1 MKSIGRWDRARGM
14 AVMLTALCVIAA
26 AAPAPKPV
34 IHRGAAALAAI
45 PRVAEAVADGLTSD
59 PTAVSWGS
67 GRIDVFARGPDN
79 ALWHKW
85 FDGNWSAWESLGGSL
100 ASGPDVASWGSG
112 RLDVFARGMDN
123 SLQHKSYAGQWSG
136 WESLGGGLTSDPSAV
151 SWGSGR
157 LDVFARG
164 GDMALWHIWYEN
176 AWSGWESLGGAL
188 GSGPD
193 GAAWGK
199 DRLDVFARGTDNT
212 LVHKW
217 YDGKWSGWESLGG
230 GLTSDPSAVSWG
242 LGRLDV
248 FARGTDNALWW
259 AYAKD
264 NVWSKWQSLGGGLS
278 SGPDVSSWGSGRLDV
293 FALGG
298 DRTLYHL
305 AFNGAWSAWEGLGGP
320 SLSTTTYT
328 APTSSKLSLATS
340 GSLLTTTGS
349 TLSTIEASPAPA
361 AAGPAPTGISVT
373 GAGISATI
381 RWQLLYGTVSAKVT
395 RWLQSNPSCCQ
406 ASSPVQTEPNW
417 GSWTDGGLQWPGT
430 YVFRITVTYGDGKV
444 GSADY
449 LYTRPTPQ
457 DPTGFTAKQ
466 TGEGQ
471 VQLSWQPVTGVSTY
485 LVGGAG
491 AGVNGTQVNGTS
503 VTLNS
508 VSPGSQ
514 QWTVASLYSPG
525 GLLTASANWPKASLT
540 VSATTNRYRV
550 VLEGFSALKATPE
563 DALVADGLGD
573 EVYIATQVSV
583 FQPNG
588 MLQTTSMIT
597 TSVFG
602 DIRNFPN
609 RIQAGRASLTGG
621 LISLD
626 NYPPTPPGGNA
637 QVVSGLRFILW
648 EGDLSDWGE
657 WIGIS
662 PTIWEQD
669 GNERIYRTFAR
680 YYQTTAA
687 SLKSN
692 ERLRVGRDAGNWE
705 AAEDCGTDANGSP
718 VVWVSPSGIGPV
730 DVPISADQY
739 HTWCPLWVTLSRKTF
754 NSLLLPG
761 TQLYQAAPGLYKT
774 KLWSA
779 NGEYL
784 LFIRVEKVR

>member
-1 MKSIGRWDRARGM
+1 MGSRFGLTTAWLVLPLAMGPSKAVETGGGR
-14 AVMLTALCVIAA
+14 TPTITE
-26 AAPAPKPV
+26 
-34 IHRGAAALAAI
+34 ALAKV
-45 PRVAEAVADGLTSD
+45 RAEGLTSD
-59 PTAVSWGS
+59 PAAVSWGA
-67 GRIDVFARGPDN
+67 GRLDVFARGSDN

-85 FDGNWSAWESLGGSL
+85 FDGQWSAWESLGGSL
-100 ASGPDVASWGSG
+100 ASGPDVTSWGSG
-112 RLDVFARGMDN
+112 RLDVFARGTDN
-123 SLQHKSYAGQWSG
+123 TLQHRYYDKGWSN
-136 WESLGGGLTSDPSAV
+136 WESLGGGITSDPSAV
-151 SWGSGR
+151 AWGPGR

-164 GDMALWHIWYEN
+164 GDNALWHIWFAGAWSKWELLGGVLASGPDASSWGTDRLDVFAVGTDRSLQYKSYAGTWSDWTSLGGGLTSDPAAVSWGKDRIDVFARGGDNALWHIWY
-176 AWSGWESLGGAL
+176 AGGWSRWEGLGGAL

-193 GAAWGK
+193 AAT
-199 DRLDVFARGTDNT
+199 R
-212 LVHKW
+212 
-217 YDGKWSGWESLGG
+217 
-230 GLTSDPSAVSWG
+230 
-242 LGRLDV
+242 
-248 FARGTDNALWW
+248 
-259 AYAKD
+259 
-264 NVWSKWQSLGGGLS
+264 
-278 SGPDVSSWGSGRLDV
+278 GSGTLDV

-298 DRTLYHL
+298 DRTLYRL

-349 TLSTIEASPAPA
+349 TLSTIDATPAPA
-361 AAGPAPTGISVT
+361 AGPTPTGISVT
-373 GAGISATI
+373 GAGISATV
-381 RWQLLYGTVSAKVT
+381 RWQLVYGTASAKVT

-430 YVFRITVTYGDGKV
+430 YVFRITVTYTDGKV

-457 DPTGFTAKQ
+457 DPSGFTARQ
-466 TGEGQ
+466 SGEGQ

-491 AGVNGTQVNGTS
+491 AGVNGTQVNGSS

-508 VSPGSQ
+508 VSPGAQ

-525 GLLTASANWPKASLT
+525 GLLTPSANWPKASLT

-550 VLEGFSALKATPE
+550 VLEGFSARKATPE
-563 DALVADGLGD
+563 DALIGDGLGD
-573 EVYIATQVSV
+573 EIYIATQVSV

-588 MLQTTSMIT
+588 VLQTSSMVT

-609 RIQAGRASLTGG
+609 RIQAGRASPTGG

-637 QVVSGLRFILW
+637 QVVSGLRFTLW

-669 GNERIYRTFAR
+669 GNDRIYRTFAR

-687 SLKSN
+687 SLNKS
-692 ERLRVGRDAGNWE
+692 ERLRIGRDAGIWE
-705 AAEDCGTDANGSP
+705 AAQDCGTDANGSP
-718 VVWVSPSGIGPV
+718 VVWVSPSGVGPV
-730 DVPISADQY
+730 DVPVSADQY

-761 TQLYQAAPGLYKT
+761 TKLYQAAPGLYTT